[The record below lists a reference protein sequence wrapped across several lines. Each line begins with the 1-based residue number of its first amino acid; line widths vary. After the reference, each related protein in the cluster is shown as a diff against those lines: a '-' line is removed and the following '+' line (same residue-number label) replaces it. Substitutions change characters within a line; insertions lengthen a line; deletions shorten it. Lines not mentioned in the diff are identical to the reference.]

1 MSAHGD
7 SDDVVEKGAAW
18 SDNSSQSH
26 KAANSTATPV
36 ATSKLRRLN
45 ARIEGLSGFEIRGI
59 ARVPP
64 EERHKGSRAHDLQIF
79 LLWLSANLSLNNL
92 GVGML
97 GPLLFNLGFVDC
109 IMCAV
114 VGAFIGSLSTGYT
127 ATFGPVS
134 GNRTMVRTTL
144 PKLSLQITDFLGC
157 CSIFHG
163 ILAFQDSV
171 CPQHCAYDW
180 IRHH

>member
-1 MSAHGD
+1 MSAHGEA
-7 SDDVVEKGAAW
+7 DDIVEKGAAW
-18 SDNSSQSH
+18 SDDSSQSP
-26 KAANSTATPV
+26 KAANPTPSP
-36 ATSKLRRLN
+36 AGSSKLRRLN

-109 IMCAV
+109 IMCALV
-114 VGAFIGSLSTGYT
+114 GSFVGALSTGYT
-127 ATFGPVS
+127 ATFGPAS
-134 GNRTMVRTTL
+134 GNRTMVRSILSILFFTNADGFRLL
-144 PKLSLQITDFLGC
+144 PAFSWDTGLPRFRAP
-157 CSIFHG
+157 SI
-163 ILAFQDSV
+163 S
-171 CPQHCAYDW
+171 C
-180 IRHH
+180 